1 MMLGIGTRGRTVL
14 AALLLAALSAL
25 CVLTPAATAFAKE
38 GGHHGGEAS
47 LALPDLRT
55 VTFVGGING
64 HNLLVFGLLIC
75 ALGMVFGIAAYSR
88 IRKLPVHRSMAEIS
102 ELIYETCKTYLL
114 QQGKFLILLWAFISA
129 IVLVYFGWLAVT
141 GVNAAGEIQRGFP
154 PFKVAII
161 LFFSLVGMAGSYS
174 VAWFRIRI
182 NTLANSRTA
191 FAALTGETLSCYSTP
206 LRAGMT
212 LGPGLISLR

>member
-14 AALLLAALSAL
+14 ATLLLAALSAL

-55 VTFVGGING
+55 VSFAGGING
-64 HNLLVFGLLIC
+64 YYLLVFGLLIC

-114 QQGKFLILLWAFISA
+114 TQGKFLLILEAFIGVIIFVYFRLLQGMPLGRVLIILL
-129 IVLVYFGWLAVT
+129 
-141 GVNAAGEIQRGFP
+141 
-154 PFKVAII
+154 
-161 LFFSLVGMAGSYS
+161 FSLIGIAGSFC
-174 VAWFRIRI
+174 VAWFGIRI
-182 NTLANSRTA
+182 NTFANSRTA
-191 FAALTGETLSCYSTP
+191 FASLRGEAFPVYAIP
-206 LRAGMT
+206 LKAGM
-212 LGPGLISLR
+212 S